1 MMVAELEHH
10 TSLVDKLL
18 AEQAKLG
25 TAVERFSD
33 WHEKSGDQAE
43 PLQARHYRG
52 LIPLAKPANGE
63 QYAFEVNLD
72 QCTGCK
78 ACVAACHSL
87 NGLDDDESWREVG
100 LLVGDVYIPY
110 QQTVTSACHHC
121 QDPACAN
128 GCPVLAYH
136 KDEETGIVRHLDDQ
150 CIGCSYCILKC
161 PYDVPK
167 FNKKRGI
174 VRKCDMCHQRLA
186 VGEAPACV
194 QSCPNGAIAIRV
206 VNVAATI
213 AATTGGTVNAP
224 GAAYASGASL
234 LPDTVTSGYTRPTTR
249 YVSSKPVPAAAMA
262 ANAASPAVEHTHVPL
277 VVMLVLTQFAS
288 GVYLFA
294 GTHAVMS
301 WIGLALATLGIAAS
315 GAHLGQPLKAWR
327 CFLGLR
333 KSWLSREIVAFG
345 GFPPAGAAA
354 ALGFIP
360 AWWVAVVGLG
370 CVFCSVMV
378 YVDTHRPF
386 WQASQTVPKFFG
398 TTLVLGAALAS
409 CFGMASPG
417 LASVLAVVKL
427 ACELLYLNNED
438 EKHARTRRL
447 LLGPLRGWHF
457 SRFAMGITGA
467 ALALHSP
474 VAGLVC
480 LLVGEFLER
489 ITFFRAAAAWRMP
502 GHA

>member
-1 MMVAELEHH
+1 MVAELEHR

-18 AEQAKLG
+18 AEQAQLG
-25 TAVERFSD
+25 TAVEQFSD
-33 WHEKSGDQAE
+33 WHDRGSHDE
-43 PLQARHYRG
+43 PLQARHYRS
-52 LIPLAKPANGE
+52 LIPMVRPKAGE

-87 NGLDDDESWREVG
+87 NGLDDDESWRDVG

-110 QQTVTSACHHC
+110 QQTVTTACHHC
-121 QDPACAN
+121 VEPACSN
-128 GCPVLAYH
+128 GCPVLAYA

-194 QSCPNGAIAIRV
+194 QSCPNGAIAIRI
-206 VNVAATI
+206 VNVSETVAAATSD
-213 AATTGGTVNAP
+213 ASTTPTSTYSSGGH
-224 GAAYASGASL
+224 L
-234 LPDTVTSGYTRPTTR
+234 LPDTVSSGYTRPSTR
-249 YVSSKPVPAAAMA
+249 YISSKPVPDTAMA
-262 ANAASPAVEHTHVPL
+262 VNAATPPVEHTHGPL
-277 VVMLVLTQFAS
+277 VIMLVLTQFAA
-288 GVYLFA
+288 GTFLFA
-294 GTHAVMS
+294 QSNALVT
-301 WIGLALATLGIAAS
+301 WIGTAIASLGIGAS
-315 GAHLGQPLKAWR
+315 IAHLGQPLKAWR

-333 KSWLSREIVAFG
+333 RSWLSREIVAFG

-360 AWWVAVVGLG
+360 SWWVAVIGYV

-378 YVDTHRPF
+378 YVDTRRPF
-386 WQASQTVPKFFG
+386 WQMSQTLPKFFG
-398 TTLVLGAALAS
+398 TGLVLGGALGA
-409 CFGMASPG
+409 CFGLVAPG
-417 LASVLAVVKL
+417 LVLAFTVVKL
-427 ACELLYLNNED
+427 VLELLYLSRD
-438 EKHARTRRL
+438 EEQHTRTKRL
-447 LLGPLRGWHF
+447 LLGPLKVWHF
-457 SRFAMGITGA
+457 SRFALGMTGA
-467 ALALHSP
+467 ALMLHAP
-474 VAGLVC
+474 VAGLLV
-480 LLVGEFLER
+480 LLAGEILER
-489 ITFFRAAAAWRMP
+489 VIFFRGGAAWRMP